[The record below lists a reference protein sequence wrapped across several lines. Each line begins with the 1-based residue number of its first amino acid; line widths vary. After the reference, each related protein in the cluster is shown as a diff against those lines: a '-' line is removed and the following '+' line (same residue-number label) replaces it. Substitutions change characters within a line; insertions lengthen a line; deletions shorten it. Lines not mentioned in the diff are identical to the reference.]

1 MKHALPV
8 SLEFP
13 RILRCRCHQHAPHSI
28 QPGLNP
34 LVVQNHSAVAEDLP
48 HRRTRRSAAALCQG
62 AHWPKVVGD
71 WSLTVALIAHSHLRC
86 IRTFIDP

>member
-1 MKHALPV
+1 MHYRYHWNFQGLSAVAVINTL
-8 SLEFP
+8 
-13 RILRCRCHQHAPHSI
+13 HI
-28 QPGLNP
+28 Q
-34 LVVQNHSAVAEDLP
+34 LVVQNHSAIAEDLP

-71 WSLTVALIAHSHLRC
+71 WSLTVALIAHGHLRC